1 MRTPLCLQLASTHV
15 SWLTLTECDRNSHAQ
30 REAFIIRVDSLR
42 IRDCEY
48 LMPVVFAEQAAD
60 SALTVTRCY
69 SGINWQSL
77 GKPHHLSVIAKHR
90 KKPLNIRLKSIVF
103 QRVPRPCRSTC

>member
-60 SALTVTRCY
+60 SALNRY
-69 SGINWQSL
+69 
-77 GKPHHLSVIAKHR
+77 
-90 KKPLNIRLKSIVF
+90 PLLFWYQLAEPWKASSSKYY
-103 QRVPRPCRSTC
+103 C

>member
-48 LMPVVFAEQAAD
+48 LMPVVFAHQAAD
-60 SALTVTRCY
+60 SALNRY
-69 SGINWQSL
+69 
-77 GKPHHLSVIAKHR
+77 
-90 KKPLNIRLKSIVF
+90 PLLF
-103 QRVPRPCRSTC
+103 EHQVPEPWKASSSKYYC